1 MAQTKSRPKPRPSPK
16 SRPIRTRNGIPL
28 TRDEYRQ
35 LKRQKER
42 EDRRKRQEAW
52 EAARGPMDIPFLLL
66 AMLLLGIGLIML
78 FSASFPNAQSSSRLH
93 NDPLYFI
100 KRQVMFA
107 GLGIFLMLWV
117 SKINYER
124 FRGLARLALIVSF
137 VVLVLVRL
145 PGPNNGRL
153 LAITRNGAARWLGIP
168 NTSLTFQPSD
178 VAKLGLIVYFAE
190 SISKKREKMKD
201 LKEGFGYHII
211 ILGAMALLT
220 LIEPHFSG
228 ALLIAGIGAAMMVA
242 GGIHI
247 FWVGA
252 GCAVLGGGFFLLS
265 KTDII
270 DAFFKAIKYNSARIA
285 VWRDP
290 FGGDLEFRRKEAWQT
305 IQGLYAIGSGGLLGV
320 GFGKSRQKFGF
331 LPEAQNDYIFAVVL
345 EELGLVGGALIMILF
360 SLLIIRGF
368 WLAIH
373 ARDRFGSLLVVGVTT
388 QIALQTFL
396 NIAVVTNLIPAT
408 GISLPFFSSGGTAL
422 VIQLVEIGIVLSV
435 SRQIPGPKAK

>member
-1 MAQTKSRPKPRPSPK
+1 MAQKK

-35 LKRQKER
+35 LRKMKER

-52 EAARGPMDIPFLLL
+52 EAARGPMDMPFFLI

-78 FSASFPNAQSSSRLH
+78 FSASFPNAQSSSRLG

-100 KRQVMFA
+100 KRQVIFA
-107 GLGIFLMLWV
+107 VGGVLLMLWV

-124 FRGLARLALIVSF
+124 FRGLAQLALIVSITS
-137 VVLVLVRL
+137 LVLVVI

-153 LAITRNGAARWLGIP
+153 FAISINGAARWLGIP
-168 NTSLTFQPSD
+168 NTPLTFQPSD

-190 SISKKREKMKD
+190 SISKKREKMKNF
-201 LKEGFGYHII
+201 KEGFLHHAVI
-211 ILGAMALLT
+211 LLT
-220 LIEPHFSG
+220 MVLLTIREPHFSG
-228 ALLIAGIGAAMMVA
+228 AILIGGIGAAMMVV
-242 GGIHI
+242 GGIHWGWI
-247 FWVGA
+247 AAGVG
-252 GCAVLGGGFFLLS
+252 GVGFASYLLVF
-265 KTDII
+265 TNVI
-270 DAFFKAIKYNSARIA
+270 DNFFKAIHYNASRIA

-290 FGGDLEFRRKEAWQT
+290 FGGDSEFRRGPAWQT
-305 IQGLYAIGSGGLLGV
+305 IQGLYAVGSGGLLGV
-320 GFGKSRQKFGF
+320 GLGKSRQKFGF

-345 EELGLVGGALIMILF
+345 EELGLVGGGLIMILF
-360 SLLIIRGF
+360 ALLIIRGF

-373 ARDRFGSLLVVGVTT
+373 ARDRFGSLLIVGVTT

-396 NIAVVTNLIPAT
+396 NIAVATNFIPAT

-422 VIQLVEIGIVLSV
+422 IIQLVEVGIVLSV
-435 SRQIPGPKAK
+435 SRQIPAPKAS

>member
-1 MAQTKSRPKPRPSPK
+1 MANSK
-16 SRPIRTRNGIPL
+16 SRPIRTKNGIPL

-35 LKRQKER
+35 MKRQKER

-52 EAARGPMDIPFLLL
+52 EAARGPLDMPFLLL
-66 AMLLLGIGLIML
+66 AMLLLCIGLIML
-78 FSASFPNAQSSSRLH
+78 FSASFPNAQSSANLG

-100 KRQVMFA
+100 KRQAVYA
-107 GLGIFLMLWV
+107 ALGIAAMLWV

-124 FRGLARLALIVSF
+124 FRGMARLAIVVSF
-137 VVLVLVRL
+137 VLLILVRL
-145 PGPNNGRL
+145 PGPKDNGRL
-153 LAITRNGAARWLGIP
+153 LAISANGAARWLGIP

-178 VAKLGLIVYFAE
+178 VAKLGLIVFFAE
-190 SISKKREKMKD
+190 SISKKREKMKE
-201 LKEGFGYHII
+201 LKEGFGYHMA
-211 ILGAMALLT
+211 ILLSMVLLT
-220 LIEPHFSG
+220 AIEPHFSG
-228 ALLIAGIGAAMMVA
+228 ALLIAGIGAAMLVA

-247 FWVGA
+247 GWVIT
-252 GCAVLGGGFFLLS
+252 GCISLGSAYYLLA
-265 KTDII
+265 KTDLIE
-270 DAFFKAIKYNSARIA
+270 AFFKALKYNATRIA
-285 VWRDP
+285 VWKDP
-290 FGGDLEFRRKEAWQT
+290 FGGDLEFRRNDAWQT

-345 EELGLVGGALIMILF
+345 EELGLVGGSLIMLLF
-360 SLLIIRGF
+360 ALLIIRGF

-396 NIAVVTNLIPAT
+396 NIAVVSNLLPST

-422 VIQLVEIGIVLSV
+422 IIQLVEIGIVLSV
-435 SRQIPGPKAK
+435 SRQIPGPKGK

>member
-1 MAQTKSRPKPRPSPK
+1 MSMTKSK

-35 LKRQKER
+35 MKRQKER
-42 EDRRKRQEAW
+42 EERRKRQEAW
-52 EAARGPMDIPFLLL
+52 EAARGPLDMPFLLL
-66 AMLLLGIGLIML
+66 AMMLLVIGLIML
-78 FSASFPNAQSSSRLH
+78 FSASFPNAQSSSNLG

-100 KRQVMFA
+100 KRQAIFA
-107 GLGIFLMLWV
+107 ILGVAAMLWV

-124 FRGLARLALIVSF
+124 FRGMARMALIVSF
-137 VVLVLVRL
+137 VLLVLVRL
-145 PGPNNGRL
+145 PGPKDNGRL
-153 LAITRNGAARWLGIP
+153 LAISANGAARWLGIP

-201 LKEGFGYHII
+201 LKEGFGYHIA
-211 ILGAMALLT
+211 ILLAMVVLT
-220 LIEPHFSG
+220 AIEPHFSG

-247 FWVGA
+247 GWVTAGCIGLGA
-252 GCAVLGGGFFLLS
+252 GYYLLAE
-265 KTDII
+265 TDLIE
-270 DAFFKAIKYNSARIA
+270 AFFKALKYNATRIA
-285 VWRDP
+285 VWKDP
-290 FGGDLEFRRKEAWQT
+290 FGGDLEFRRNDAWQT

-331 LPEAQNDYIFAVVL
+331 LPEPQNDYIFAVVL
-345 EELGLVGGALIMILF
+345 EELGLVGGSLIMLLF
-360 SLLIIRGF
+360 AMLIIRGF

-396 NIAVVTNLIPAT
+396 NIAVVTNLLPST

-422 VIQLVEIGIVLSV
+422 IIQLVEIGVVLSV
-435 SRQIPGPKAK
+435 SRQIPGPKGK

>member
-1 MAQTKSRPKPRPSPK
+1 MAQKKSRT
-16 SRPIRTRNGIPL
+16 IRTRNGIPL

-35 LKRQKER
+35 LKRAKER

-52 EAARGPMDIPFLLL
+52 EAARGPLDLPFLLL

-78 FSASFPNAQSSSRLH
+78 FSASFPNAQSSSRLG

-100 KRQVMFA
+100 KRQVIFA
-107 GLGIFLMLWV
+107 GLGVGLMLWV

-124 FRGLARLALIVSF
+124 FRGLARLGLITSIVL
-137 VVLVLVRL
+137 LVLVII

-153 LAITRNGAARWLGIP
+153 FAITANGAARWLGIP
-168 NTSLTFQPSD
+168 NTSMTFQPSD
-178 VAKLGLIVYFAE
+178 VAKLGLIVFFAE

-201 LKEGFGYHII
+201 LKEGFGYHAV
-211 ILGAMALLT
+211 ILVLMVGLT
-220 LIEPHFSG
+220 IIEPHLSG
-228 ALLIAGIGAAMMVA
+228 AILIGGIGAAMMIV
-242 GGIHI
+242 GGIHWGWI
-247 FWVGA
+247 AAGVGA
-252 GCAVLGGGFFLLS
+252 LGAGTYLLTATEFFDNILKS
-265 KTDII
+265 IQ
-270 DAFFKAIKYNSARIA
+270 YNASRIT

-290 FGGDLEFRRKEAWQT
+290 FGGDAEFRRNEAWQT
-305 IQGLYAIGSGGLLGV
+305 IQSLYAVGSGGLLGV

-345 EELGLVGGALIMILF
+345 EELGLVGGTMIMVLF
-360 SLLIIRGF
+360 ALLIIRGF

-373 ARDRFGSLLVVGVTT
+373 ARDRFGSLLIVGVTT

-396 NIAVVTNLIPAT
+396 NIAVVTNFIPST

-435 SRQIPGPKAK
+435 SRQIPAPKAS

>member
-1 MAQTKSRPKPRPSPK
+1 MAQNRSRPV
-16 SRPIRTRNGIPL
+16 RTRNGIPL

-35 LKRQKER
+35 MKRQKER

-52 EAARGPMDIPFLLL
+52 EAARGPIDMPFLLL
-66 AMLLLGIGLIML
+66 AMLLLIIGLIML
-78 FSASFPNAQSSSRLH
+78 FSASFPNAQSSSRLG

-100 KRQVMFA
+100 KRQAFYAGVGVFA
-107 GLGIFLMLWV
+107 MWWV

-124 FRGLARLALIVSF
+124 FRGMARLALIVSF
-137 VVLVLVRL
+137 ALLVLVRL
-145 PGPNNGRL
+145 PGPKANGRL
-153 LAITRNGAARWLGIP
+153 LAISANGAARWLGIP

-201 LKEGFGYHII
+201 LKEGFGYHIA
-211 ILGAMALLT
+211 ILLAMVLLT
-220 LIEPHFSG
+220 AIEPHFSG
-228 ALLIAGIGAAMMVA
+228 ALLIAGIGAAMMVV

-247 FWVGA
+247 GWVAA
-252 GCAVLGGGFFLLS
+252 GCAGLGAGYYLLAR
-265 KTDII
+265 TDLIE
-270 DAFFKAIKYNSARIA
+270 AFFKALKYNATRIA
-285 VWRDP
+285 VWKDP
-290 FGGDLEFRRKEAWQT
+290 FGGDLEFRRNDAWQT

-320 GFGKSRQKFGF
+320 GLGKSRQKFGF

-345 EELGLVGGALIMILF
+345 EELGLVGGTLIMLLF
-360 SLLIIRGF
+360 ALLIIRGF

-396 NIAVVTNLIPAT
+396 NIAVVTNLLPST

-422 VIQLVEIGIVLSV
+422 IIQLVEIGIVLSV